1 MNRTGIEWCDYTW
14 NPMTG
19 CYNGCSYCYARN
31 IARRFCTNEHG
42 KEGVL
47 SPCDGKCNE
56 CHKMD
61 GPEFW
66 NERVRIAPEGAVFPY
81 GFYPTFYPDRLD
93 EPAKAKK
100 PKTIFVGS
108 MTDLFGRWVS
118 ASFIVQVLDACA
130 KAPQHRYCFLTKNPD
145 RYNELDILALLPYD
159 ARFWFG
165 ATVTKQDDIRRLTE
179 MPVHLKTF
187 WSMEPLH
194 GPVDMNQ
201 LLGCTGPFCDI
212 PDRIIIGAETGNRK
226 GKIIPRREWVTEIM
240 GFCKAN
246 GIPVLVKDNL
256 RKLYPDLPETEFSWE
271 GTP

>member
-19 CYNGCSYCYARN
+19 CYNGCSYCYAQN
-31 IARRFCTNEHG
+31 IARRFCTNEYG

-47 SPCDGKCNE
+47 SPCDGKCND

-66 NERVRIAPEGAVFPY
+66 NERVRIAPKGAVFPY

-130 KAPQHRYCFLTKNPD
+130 KAPQHRYCFLTKNPR
-145 RYNELDILALLPYD
+145 RYVELNALALLPHNGETLNPRYQY
-159 ARFWFG
+159 G
-165 ATVTKQDDIRRLTE
+165 TTVTNQAATDALCKGP
-179 MPVHLKTF
+179 MFAMF

-194 GPVDMNQ
+194 GPVEM
-201 LLGCTGPFCDI
+201 GKI
-212 PDRIIIGAETGNRK
+212 PWGTLPHRVIIGAETGNRK
-226 GKIIPRREWVTEIM
+226 DKIIPRREWVTEIM